1 MTKGKH
7 RVIFDTNVWVSILI
21 GKRSASIAS
30 QLSSGSI
37 ILVFTEQLLDEIRL
51 VTTRKKLRK
60 YFPQESVDQ
69 LIELI
74 ETIGENVEISP
85 THFESRDPKD
95 NFLLDLIAFSKA
107 DFLVTGDKDLQVLNP
122 FKTAKILSLGEFEK
136 ALVGR
141 G

>member
-1 MTKGKH
+1 MKEKKR
-7 RVIFDTNVWVSILI
+7 RVILDTNVWVSILI
-21 GKRSASIAS
+21 GKRSASIVS

-37 ILVFTEQLLDEIRL
+37 ILVFTDQLLDEIRL

-60 YFPQESVDQ
+60 YFPKESVDQ

-74 ETIGENVEISP
+74 ETIGENVEITP

-107 DFLVTGDKDLQVLNP
+107 DFLVTGDKGPSNAESFQNSP
-122 FKTAKILSLGEFEK
+122 NSFAF
-136 ALVGR
+136 
-141 G
+141 